1 MGYNKEFEAPTNE
14 IMILDA
20 IKGFYYNQDLIG
32 LLKYIKALIKEVG
45 FNFKN

>member
-1 MGYNKEFEAPTNE
+1 MKCNKVFQPPTNE

-32 LLKYIKALIKEVG
+32 LLKYIKALVKEIG
-45 FNFKN
+45 FKF